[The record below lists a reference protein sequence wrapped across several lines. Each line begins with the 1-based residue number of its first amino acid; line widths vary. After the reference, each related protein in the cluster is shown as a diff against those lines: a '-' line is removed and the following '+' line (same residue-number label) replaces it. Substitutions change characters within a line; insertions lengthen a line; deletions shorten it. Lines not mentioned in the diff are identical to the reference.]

1 MGVPRA
7 HEGGIGLPRH
17 QDIIGVIAGSA
28 HEPQILEARHGAPDE
43 GTASVGRRN
52 AIVLRHRAPTPPQ
65 RSIHSPISLS
75 KHARR
80 CQLAAAVVY
89 DRGRALRYSPP
100 CRARAEGV
108 TAMGIVEKTQAKA
121 SVADFGRFRL
131 RRFIEGLGDELETLR
146 AASNA
151 LWQKRSRSRRRG
163 TLFHQ
168 IRIARSRAMGEA
180 E

>member
-1 MGVPRA
+1 
-7 HEGGIGLPRH
+7 
-17 QDIIGVIAGSA
+17 A

-43 GTASVGRRN
+43 GAASMGRRN
-52 AIVLRHRAPTPPQ
+52 AVVLRHCASTPPQ

-89 DRGRALRYSPP
+89 DRGRALRYNR
-100 CRARAEGV
+100 RAAHEPRRV

-121 SVADFGRFRL
+121 PVADFGRFRL

-146 AASNA
+146 AASDA
-151 LWQKRSRSRRRG
+151 LRQKRSRSRRRG
-163 TLFHQ
+163 ALFHQ
-168 IRIARSRAMGEA
+168 IRIARSRAMEKP
-180 E
+180 